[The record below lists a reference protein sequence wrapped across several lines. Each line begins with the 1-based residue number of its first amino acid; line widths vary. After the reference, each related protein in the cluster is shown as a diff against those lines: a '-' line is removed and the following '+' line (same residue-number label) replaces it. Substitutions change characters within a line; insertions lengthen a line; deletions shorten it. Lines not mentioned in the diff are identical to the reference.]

1 MPGAVVPPMRSSRRS
16 TSISP
21 PATAWAR
28 HGRPAATELRIS
40 RCTGL
45 RFNTKPGHSGV
56 WTERGRRLSTAQNI
70 RPIRPPEVGH
80 IRWSGADIERNGWT
94 RDGGHEVL
102 AEVPGVDLRRGI
114 DHPRRGCRG
123 RVGAVLAFLQGPA
136 GLFAA
141 AGL

>member
-1 MPGAVVPPMRSSRRS
+1 MRSSRRS

-45 RFNTKPGHSGV
+45 RFNTKPGHSRL
-56 WTERGRRLSTAQNI
+56 WTQRGRRLSTAQNI
-70 RPIRPPEVGH
+70 YPIRPPEVGH
-80 IRWSGADIERNGWT
+80 IRWSKADIERNEWA

-102 AEVPGVDLRRGI
+102 AEVPGMDLRRGI
-114 DHPRRGCRG
+114 DHPRRGRG
-123 RVGAVLAFLQGPA
+123 GPLRLVLAFQQGPA